1 MSWRC
6 WPEGSASNSS
16 LQPAS
21 DGWSSPMVLPVVLPV
36 TFILDEDAVV
46 FAPEPTRSSRP
57 RRAVLS
63 WPSKSTTSNRLYASA
78 GASASVGR
86 QQPVQCPTY

>member
-1 MSWRC
+1 MPRTPRYSQHRTGGLHRW
-6 WPEGSASNSS
+6 WA
-16 LQPAS
+16 
-21 DGWSSPMVLPVVLPV
+21 PVVLPV

-57 RRAVLS
+57 RRAGAV

-86 QQPVQCPTY
+86 QQPVQCPMY